1 MSDIKSIIQLMVD
14 NNEPQEK
21 IEEVI
26 NLYNS
31 NKDVVKPIDDFSF
44 DYKIID
50 DPKSGE
56 DVVRSLA
63 SIEKSTNVSE
73 DSDLRKF
80 VLDKVFDFDY
90 KEAVPDQPYQF
101 PAGSTSYHPEF
112 NPIVSDNTS
121 TLGMTSMQPVI
132 ESIQNKDEERKNEY
146 LLETFGKEKFDLYQE
161 FLQTGDLDLKK
172 VQELEKE
179 FEKNNKEA
187 KFNPYSNILAH
198 IQQEEEQ
205 NKKSFSKTKKE
216 EYLKNNKKLV
226 DQSFFS
232 AIEIDDD
239 IQELYSLDF
248 IEKYKDIETYAK
260 EYTVDATP
268 GSGGVSEMGYVT
280 NLSEKGKVETKKAIA
295 EKAITAQSEYLTKV
309 NNVLNEDIKGYN
321 DYLKSIKINN
331 SEELEAYLNNEEI
344 DIEQRRNVL
353 NKSREINNDIKK
365 YQAQAIRFNDM
376 NAALEALDKSYSNGY
391 RFVLALE
398 NAIFADMGLLVKGI
412 GAMTVDKIAPESKA
426 ASFMKDAYRSHINY
440 AESVKQ
446 KQEAQLPVTVKVK
459 DVGFNNIGRF
469 IAEQAAENGF
479 SIATALTYGGVV
491 KRLAS
496 KPAQKYAKK
505 ALQTTFFTVEG
516 GGGLSQMEIMQK
528 NAAENIKMLQA
539 KLDEDDAIPGTRAGI
554 PEDGVLRFKMS
565 DDERLEIQ
573 KEIEANERALNYTQG
588 QRAFNAL
595 GYGTVATVAETFGTM
610 KFFDDFAK
618 LDKLKL
624 GNLSMRS
631 VIKGTGQFIKKGP
644 VTELVEETLTQVG
657 HNFLD
662 NIILK
667 DNKSLVEGV
676 DADFLASVLVSS
688 LAIGGP
694 TVSSG
699 VRNAVR
705 NTFQTRKQ
713 TKEFQDLAVEYIEN
727 QYILNEGTNL
737 SKGGINKKQ
746 ADFLKARQLEI
757 LEKAGI
763 KDIQNYLEVTNLD
776 GNKIKELF
784 EISRKQGALYN
795 QAVNLGVTGLD
806 EASIKKDRDRINKE
820 YNDLQSQKEA
830 ILGEPA
836 NQRNKK
842 LKQTAK
848 ENGLEESD
856 AIKASFNAGRAAYY
870 DALVNSLDGN
880 IVKFDGETRKQTEA
894 ELNKWLDDAIKSGKL
909 KDKKLK
915 NGTVVT
921 AEQQKQAIIKGFRQG
936 GNGTF
941 VGSDILTFE
950 DNRRINMLR
959 GNDIERADAEQVAI
973 HELQHM
979 FDINT
984 GLVKDGKVVSSHKPL
999 ATALKQHVESLY
1011 KDGDISKKIYD
1022 QFKQRVAQ
1030 YSDKVNK
1037 NKVVDQTEL
1046 LTLIGTMKR
1055 AGMLKKEKSS
1065 LLYSLKSFINKVR
1078 RGKHGDNYTL
1088 LDMKTTKDM
1097 LRYIDTFNNRV
1108 DQGKAMAQLP
1118 PEEEVVSK
1126 QSKEASDN
1134 VQRIYEK
1141 EGVAGAMD
1149 IIEQFKPITSKI
1161 VEKRREAPNFDR
1173 ELLTSE
1179 IEIGERGIFDLI
1191 REYKPESGVP
1201 LAAYINKFL
1210 PARAIEASRRVLG
1223 EEFTEDVSEKVNIVA
1238 EEVTTEVK
1246 TKPKKKKIVLAD
1258 RLGVTEEVAQ
1268 AIKKIMPKIDFNRKT
1283 FKTLKNQIPEITG
1296 GLFGIS
1302 PKKIKNLANLT
1313 KKELQSAQMF
1323 INKNADL
1330 LINMLPEGATTG
1342 GTATGVPQTLL
1353 KAFYTKS
1360 DRAKMVK
1367 TGSKAGLAI
1376 QQKNKIDKKQ
1386 FLETFGF
1393 VDGKPIRTDRNTS
1406 ARVLALANLTGK
1418 MITNQ
1423 AVRQSLISGGKTVGE
1438 LTSLS
1443 DGKSVTMFSLGSRI
1457 KITGPISEQAQKLA
1471 DKIGKKATYENMVKA
1486 AGIDIDTGELKLK
1499 PIDLTTEEGRQE
1511 YIGFIAE
1518 VLAPIFPKDV
1528 LLAMSGSFAR
1538 GDSAIEKAN
1547 KNKFLFQNK
1556 EQFEIFLET
1565 LEATGI
1571 VFGEN
1576 MTVENQNDILNAI
1589 KRESY
1594 GKATSKTQSKKMKDK
1609 ELKASKKIGFKLI
1622 WETIQDNI
1630 QEDQRTIPGFAL
1642 MLSSSSRFQGHF
1654 TRTGA
1659 VIDFVNSLTGKNRE
1673 EHTSPITALG
1683 KYLFL
1688 HAITG
1693 DLFTGGKNSIFE
1705 NATKSYFQGSL
1716 PVFMDNRLKLKG
1728 VYDYSSLP
1736 PIEHLEGILKG
1747 DISIWARYFH
1757 PNVNNNF
1764 TTDFDSMSAQDIAN
1778 GEHLIGGINPN
1789 VIELANGN
1797 TIAKEF
1803 GVDVNVKITPQIAA
1817 AQQDLIYRMAVG
1829 EKISKSKIKSVL
1841 NAAVNLKIKKQL
1853 KQNKT
1858 LNKAIVNSRKTVK
1871 QSKGITVLDFDDTLA
1886 TTESLVKYTTP
1897 DGKTGTLNA
1906 EQFASTYEDLQDQGY
1921 TFDFSDFNKVVK
1933 GKLAP
1938 LFQKALKLQKKFG
1951 PENMFVL
1958 TARPPAAQKAIF
1970 DFLKANGLNI
1980 PLKNITGLGNS
1991 TAEAKA
1997 LWIADKVGEGYN
2009 DFYFAD
2015 DALQNVQ
2022 AVDDVL
2028 SQLGVK
2034 RKVQQA
2040 KIKFSKGLNR
2050 DLFKNKNYKKFR
2062 NSLKGSVLYH
2072 GGTASLSDN
2081 KAVWFIA
2088 SDFDGAELYADR
2100 RDGKVY
2106 SINSNSLNNAI
2117 IIPDVSDLIGLEKV
2131 IKNKYKS
2138 IAKEVFDEYGRVDIK
2153 KVLETDV
2160 ASEVISDF
2168 MDYVNN
2174 NFELLDGVYGPE
2186 TLYDN
2191 DGKIS
2196 KGVPVIVL
2204 GGNVS
2209 TKVSKVKFSK
2219 SIQTI
2224 PAVAN
2229 MLEQFDVKSKVQQA
2243 KVKFSKGM
2251 SVDFNKILE
2260 DVTGIEA
2267 NKRFSDMKARKRGKK
2282 KGKFRFFI
2290 PPSHEDFVGLLYNFM
2305 GKGRQGDAHRDFF
2318 EKALVRPLNRAYKEL
2333 DTAKQAIANDYKALN
2348 KQFPEIKK
2356 KLRKD
2361 IPDGDF
2367 IFEDAIRVYLWNKH
2381 GYDIP
2386 GLSKTDQASLVE
2398 LVMNDP
2404 QLISYAEAVN
2414 VISKQDTYV
2423 NPDQGWD
2430 GGNIKTDLI
2439 DATGRVGRAQFFEE
2453 FKENADLIFSPENLN
2468 KIEAAYGKDFR
2479 SALEDI
2485 LHRIGTGINRPKGQH
2500 ATVNKFM
2507 NYLNGSVGT
2516 VMFFNVR
2523 SAILQQMSIVNYINF
2538 ADNNIFAAA
2547 KAFANQKQYWEDF
2560 AFIFNSDML
2569 KQRRGGIGTDING
2582 NDLAQAVA
2590 GSKNPSK
2597 VVISK
2602 LLQLGFLPTQIGD
2615 NIAIATGGATFYRN
2629 RINKYIKDGL
2639 SKKEAEAK
2647 AFTDFQDLTQSTQ
2660 QSSRPDMTSQ
2670 QQASWIGKLVLNF
2683 QNITSQ
2689 YNRIIKKAAL
2699 DIKNG
2704 RISPPYTTRTQSN
2717 LGNLSKILYYGAIQN
2732 AVFYSLQT
2740 ALFAVMF
2747 GDDEDEDQIL
2757 KKRERVINGSIDSIL
2772 RGSGIYGAVLST
2784 LKNTLIKFKEQR
2796 EKGYNK
2802 DESAVALELANFSPV
2817 LGIKLRQ
2824 IVNAEK
2830 TLNYNENIISEMET
2844 FDAENPM
2851 WSAVTNYTQALT
2863 NFPANRLYQ
2872 KTLNMRNALD
2882 KDYTNFQRVMF
2893 FSGYT
2898 TWSLGLGDSEA
2909 IIEAKE
2915 KAKINKKN
2923 KRKSTTTTPK
2933 SRAVERRAVT
2943 R

>member
-1 MSDIKSIIQLMVD
+1 MAS
-14 NNEPQEK
+14 

-26 NLYNS
+26 DLMVANGEPEEKIMEVVNHYNS
-31 NKDVVKPIDDFSF
+31 NKGVVQPIEDFSF

-50 DPKSGE
+50 DPKNGE

-63 SIEKSTNVSE
+63 SIEKLTNI
-73 DSDLRKF
+73 SDDAELKSF
-80 VLDKVFDFDY
+80 VLDKVFNEQANDVLGNIEYEKEEATIQNNIKYGGSVIPSKVDNLY
-90 KEAVPDQPYQF
+90 VYNEAMIDAQNKEAE
-101 PAGSTSYHPEF
+101 TR
-112 NPIVSDNTS
+112 N
-121 TLGMTSMQPVI
+121 
-132 ESIQNKDEERKNEY
+132 NENI
-146 LLETFGKEKFDLYQE
+146 LNSFGQEKFDLYQE
-161 FLQTGDLDLKK
+161 FKQTGDLDLRK

-179 FEKNNKEA
+179 FEKSIAATRDAVPGAVKP
-187 KFNPYSNILAH
+187 NPYSNILAN
-198 IQQEEEQ
+198 IQYVEEQ
-205 NKKSFSKTKKE
+205 NKKDFAKRKKE

-226 DQSFFS
+226 DEGFFS
-232 AIEIDDD
+232 AIEIDKDV
-239 IQELYSLDF
+239 EKLYSLDF
-248 IEKYKDIETYAK
+248 IEKYEDIEKQAEQYAFDAIPTVDVVDYTGPQKTFNLSEEDKVKAKKDIAKKAITSQSKYLTDVNSVLNKDIENY
-260 EYTVDATP
+260 
-268 GSGGVSEMGYVT
+268 
-280 NLSEKGKVETKKAIA
+280 
-295 EKAITAQSEYLTKV
+295 
-309 NNVLNEDIKGYN
+309 NN
-321 DYLKSIKINN
+321 YLKSIKINN

-353 NKSREINNDIKK
+353 NKSREINNDIKE
-365 YQAQAIRFNDM
+365 YQAKAIRFNDM

-391 RFVLALE
+391 RFSLALE

-446 KQEAQLPVTVKVK
+446 KQETQLPATVKVK
-459 DVGFNNIGRF
+459 DVGFNNLGRF
-469 IAEQAAENGF
+469 ITEQVAENGF

-491 KRLAS
+491 KRLS
-496 KPAQKYAKK
+496 SEPLKKYAKR

-516 GGGLSQMEIMQK
+516 GGSLSQMEIMQK
-528 NAAENIKMLQA
+528 NAAENIKRLQA
-539 KLDEDDAIPGTRAGI
+539 RLDEDDAIPDTRTGI

-565 DDERLEIQ
+565 EDERLEIQ
-573 KEIEANERALNYTQG
+573 KEIERNERALNYTQA

-610 KFFDDFAK
+610 KFIDDFAK

-631 VIKGTGQFIKKGP
+631 IIKGTGQFIKKGP
-644 VTELVEETLTQVG
+644 VTELVEETLTQGG

-667 DNKSLVEGV
+667 DNKSLAEGI
-676 DADFLASVLVSS
+676 DADFVGSVLVSS
-688 LAIGGP
+688 VAIGGP
-694 TVSSG
+694 TVSSS
-699 VRNAVR
+699 VRNAFR

-746 ADFLKARQLEI
+746 ADFIKARQLEI
-757 LEKAGI
+757 LEKVGI

-784 EISRKQGALYN
+784 EISRKQGVLYN
-795 QAVNLGVTGLD
+795 QAVNLGITGLD
-806 EASIKKDRDRINKE
+806 DASIKKDRDRINKE

-870 DALVNSLDGN
+870 DALVNSLDGKV
-880 IVKFDGETRKQTEA
+880 VKFDGETREQTEA
-894 ELNKWLDDAIKSGKL
+894 NLRKWLKDNNVDPAKS
-909 KDKKLK
+909 
-915 NGTVVT
+915 
-921 AEQQKQAIIKGFRQG
+921 EEIIKGFQQG

-941 VGSDILTFE
+941 VGDNILTFE

-973 HELQHM
+973 HELQHI

-1011 KDGDISKKIYD
+1011 KNGDISKKIYD

-1055 AGMLKKEKSS
+1055 AGMLKKEQSS

-1078 RGKHGDNYTL
+1078 RKKHGDNYTL

-1108 DQGKAMAQLP
+1108 EQSDKALSQIP
-1118 PEEEVVSK
+1118 PEEDKTIK
-1126 QSKEASDN
+1126 QSLGADVFTQINNLIPDDVKTKADFNKFFSDPRRSAELGKALSPGGLIDNVVKQRTVGDEYEKTIDGVRDRVLNYDPAAERKTDDDTPVTFAERIFSDTRFARMDARKALATKKKTTTIDTKEAKELVDDAPVTQELTTADKARTLSDFNIELEDGLVDAEIIAEVEALIEQNPTDLEARIEKLVLGDIRKKLDNAIGKIAKNKETGN
-1134 VQRIYEK
+1134 VEATPEYEK
-1141 EGVAGAMD
+1141 FIRGEFDEIVNSLGIDVIRKSYNAWFEQTKVGRQDYKNIDPVTGKVSNFRKDVFINKANKIKYIKFFLQGKPNVLRERRTALLRRIAKRKADIAIDNYIENNSNNIDNILEAKLRRISRTAQDVQNELKTFDSVKFSKGIKLDFEKIKNEVKNNGFYINPFTKEKQTFADNGRIWEQAFANYFDRQNIPGLKVLSTQVGETGGMADFVFEILGEKENHEIKAGLKGVRMGSVLISNLNLKTGKYTLANKVHDNIDGLKDLIEKQIIPNLRRKINFINGQIEIYNKENNTNFKKLSGNITKGKPVDINSDEIIPDEVYAKITKEGGTKALGEISLD
-1149 IIEQFKPITSKI
+1149 EQVIKNHYLNKKGGEVTSMTILNTPNGNATVSLKETSLLARGIKPAPMIKAKTRAYASIRTSGSKI
-1161 VEKRREAPNFDR
+1161 VNGVKVRSLKVGLQFDIT
-1173 ELLTSE
+1173 ELLN
-1179 IEIGERGIFDLI
+1179 
-1191 REYKPESGVP
+1191 KP
-1201 LAAYINKFL
+1201 
-1210 PARAIEASRRVLG
+1210 
-1223 EEFTEDVSEKVNIVA
+1223 
-1238 EEVTTEVK
+1238 
-1246 TKPKKKKIVLAD
+1246 
-1258 RLGVTEEVAQ
+1258 
-1268 AIKKIMPKIDFNRKT
+1268 
-1283 FKTLKNQIPEITG
+1283 
-1296 GLFGIS
+1296 
-1302 PKKIKNLANLT
+1302 
-1313 KKELQSAQMF
+1313 
-1323 INKNADL
+1323 
-1330 LINMLPEGATTG
+1330 
-1342 GTATGVPQTLL
+1342 
-1353 KAFYTKS
+1353 
-1360 DRAKMVK
+1360 
-1367 TGSKAGLAI
+1367 
-1376 QQKNKIDKKQ
+1376 
-1386 FLETFGF
+1386 
-1393 VDGKPIRTDRNTS
+1393 
-1406 ARVLALANLTGK
+1406 
-1418 MITNQ
+1418 
-1423 AVRQSLISGGKTVGE
+1423 
-1438 LTSLS
+1438 
-1443 DGKSVTMFSLGSRI
+1443 
-1457 KITGPISEQAQKLA
+1457 
-1471 DKIGKKATYENMVKA
+1471 
-1486 AGIDIDTGELKLK
+1486 
-1499 PIDLTTEEGRQE
+1499 
-1511 YIGFIAE
+1511 
-1518 VLAPIFPKDV
+1518 
-1528 LLAMSGSFAR
+1528 
-1538 GDSAIEKAN
+1538 
-1547 KNKFLFQNK
+1547 
-1556 EQFEIFLET
+1556 
-1565 LEATGI
+1565 
-1571 VFGEN
+1571 
-1576 MTVENQNDILNAI
+1576 
-1589 KRESY
+1589 
-1594 GKATSKTQSKKMKDK
+1594 
-1609 ELKASKKIGFKLI
+1609 
-1622 WETIQDNI
+1622 
-1630 QEDQRTIPGFAL
+1630 
-1642 MLSSSSRFQGHF
+1642 
-1654 TRTGA
+1654 
-1659 VIDFVNSLTGKNRE
+1659 
-1673 EHTSPITALG
+1673 
-1683 KYLFL
+1683 
-1688 HAITG
+1688 
-1693 DLFTGGKNSIFE
+1693 
-1705 NATKSYFQGSL
+1705 
-1716 PVFMDNRLKLKG
+1716 
-1728 VYDYSSLP
+1728 
-1736 PIEHLEGILKG
+1736 
-1747 DISIWARYFH
+1747 
-1757 PNVNNNF
+1757 
-1764 TTDFDSMSAQDIAN
+1764 
-1778 GEHLIGGINPN
+1778 
-1789 VIELANGN
+1789 
-1797 TIAKEF
+1797 
-1803 GVDVNVKITPQIAA
+1803 
-1817 AQQDLIYRMAVG
+1817 QDLIDITNVNDF
-1829 EKISKSKIKSVL
+1829 K
-1841 NAAVNLKIKKQL
+1841 NAALFAGITKPNIKNINDL
-1853 KQNKT
+1853 S
-1858 LNKAIVNSRKTVK
+1858 KAVRAARTTVK
-1871 QSKGITVLDFDDTLA
+1871 QSRGM
-1886 TTESLVKYTTP
+1886 S
-1897 DGKTGTLNA
+1897 
-1906 EQFASTYEDLQDQGY
+1906 
-1921 TFDFSDFNKVVK
+1921 TFDFDETLIDK
-1933 GKLAP
+1933 GKNFIIATDPATGEQIQISSGDWPIQGPKYAEQGYEFDFKDFVNVRGGVDGP
-1938 LFQKALKLQKKFG
+1938 LLQKMKNQIKKFG
-1951 PENMFVL
+1951 PKNVFVL
-1958 TARPPAAQKAIF
+1958 TARPPESATAIHEW
-1970 DFLKANGLNI
+1970 LKTKGVDI
-1980 PLKNITGLGNS
+1980 PFENITGLGNS
-1991 TAEAKA
+1991 TGEAKA
-1997 LWIADKVGEGYN
+1997 LWMLEKFAEGYN
-2009 DFYFAD
+2009 DMYFVD
-2015 DALQNVQ
+2015 DALPNVK
-2022 AVDDVL
+2022 AVKNAL
-2028 SQLGVK
+2028 EQLDIK
-2034 RKVQQA
+2034 SKVRQA
-2040 KIKFSKGLNR
+2040 KTKFSKG
-2050 DLFKNKNYKKFR
+2050 
-2062 NSLKGSVLYH
+2062 
-2072 GGTASLSDN
+2072 
-2081 KAVWFIA
+2081 I
-2088 SDFDGAELYADR
+2088 
-2100 RDGKVY
+2100 
-2106 SINSNSLNNAI
+2106 
-2117 IIPDVSDLIGLEKV
+2117 
-2131 IKNKYKS
+2131 
-2138 IAKEVFDEYGRVDIK
+2138 
-2153 KVLETDV
+2153 
-2160 ASEVISDF
+2160 
-2168 MDYVNN
+2168 
-2174 NFELLDGVYGPE
+2174 
-2186 TLYDN
+2186 
-2191 DGKIS
+2191 
-2196 KGVPVIVL
+2196 
-2204 GGNVS
+2204 
-2209 TKVSKVKFSK
+2209 
-2219 SIQTI
+2219 
-2224 PAVAN
+2224 
-2229 MLEQFDVKSKVQQA
+2229 
-2243 KVKFSKGM
+2243 

-2267 NKRFSDMKARKRGKK
+2267 NKRFSDMKARKRGKS

-2305 GKGRQGDAHRDFF
+2305 GKGKVGDAHRDFF
-2318 EKALVRPLNRAYKEL
+2318 EKALVRPLNRAYREL

-2367 IFEDAIRVYLWNKH
+2367 TFEDAIRVYIWNKH

-2386 GLSKTDQASLVE
+2386 GLSKTDQANLVE
-2398 LVMNDP
+2398 LVVNDP

-2414 VISKQDTYV
+2414 IISKQDTYV
-2423 NPDQGWD
+2423 DPDQGWD

-2453 FKENADLIFSPENLN
+2453 FKENADLMFSPENLN

-2485 LHRIGTGINRPKGQH
+2485 LHRISTGINRPKGQH
-2500 ATVNKFM
+2500 ATVNAFM

-2597 VVISK
+2597 VVVSR

-2784 LKNTLIKFKEQR
+2784 LKNTLIRFKEQR

-2830 TLNYNENIISEMET
+2830 TLNYNENIIGEMEM
-2844 FDAENPM
+2844 FDAENPG

-2915 KAKINKKN
+2915 KAKINKEN
-2923 KRKSTTTTPK
+2923 KRKSTKTRGVQRK
-2933 SRAVERRAVT
+2933 AVT

>member
-26 NLYNS
+26 NLYNN
-31 NKDVVKPIDDFSF
+31 NKDVVKPVDDFSF
-44 DYKIID
+44 DYKVID
-50 DPKSGE
+50 NPKSGE

-63 SIEKSTNVSE
+63 SMEKSTNVSE
-73 DSDLRKF
+73 DPDLRKL
-80 VLDKVFDFDY
+80 VLDRVFEFNFEPSENYKRQSYSMSGIYHQDY
-90 KEAVPDQPYQF
+90 
-101 PAGSTSYHPEF
+101 
-112 NPIVSDNTS
+112 NPIVQDNTYVHNP
-121 TLGMTSMQPVI
+121 QKI
-132 ESIQNKDEERKNEY
+132 ESDRLMYETERNEY
-146 LLETFGKEKFDLYQE
+146 AKQVFGSEKYSLYQD
-161 FLQTGDLDLKK
+161 FKKTGDLDLRKI
-172 VQELEKE
+172 QELEKE
-179 FEKNNKEA
+179 FEKSNKDA
-187 KFNPYSNILAH
+187 KSNPYSNVLAH

-205 NKKSFSKTKKE
+205 NKKSFAKTKKE
-216 EYLKNNKKLV
+216 EYLKNNKNLV
-226 DQSFFS
+226 DRGFFS
-232 AIEIDDD
+232 AIEIDEDV
-239 IQELYSLDF
+239 EEAYSPDF
-248 IEKYKDIETYAK
+248 IEKYKDIEIYAK
-260 EYTVDATP
+260 EYVDDAKGEFITIKDPFGGYTQKLVTP
-268 GSGGVSEMGYVT
+268 
-280 NLSEKGKVETKKAIA
+280 SEKQKVKTKKAIA

-353 NKSREINNDIKK
+353 NKSREVNNDIKK
-365 YQAQAIRFNDM
+365 YQAQAVRFNDM

-391 RFVLALE
+391 RFGLALE
-398 NAIFADMGLLVKGI
+398 NAIFADMGLFVKGI

-426 ASFMKDAYRSHINY
+426 ANFMKDAYRSHINY

-446 KQEAQLPVTVKVK
+446 KQETQLPATVKVK
-459 DVGFNNIGRF
+459 DVGFDNLGRF
-469 IAEQAAENGF
+469 ITEQVAENGF
-479 SIATALTYGGVV
+479 SVATALTYGGVT

-496 KPAQKYAKK
+496 EPLKKYAKK

-516 GGGLSQMEIMQK
+516 GGSLSQMEIMQK
-528 NAAENIKMLQA
+528 NAAENILTLQA
-539 KLDEDDAIPGTRAGI
+539 RLDEDDAIPDTRTGV

-565 DDERLEIQ
+565 NEERLEIE

-610 KFFDDFAK
+610 KFIDDFNS
-618 LDKLKL
+618 LSKLKT

-631 VIKGTGQFIKKGP
+631 VIKGTKQFIKKGP
-644 VTELVEETLTQVG
+644 ATEVVEETLTQFG

-667 DNKSLVEGV
+667 DNKSLVEGI
-676 DADFLASVLVSS
+676 DADFLASVVVSS

-705 NTFQTRKQ
+705 NTFQTKKQ

-746 ADFLKARQLEI
+746 ADFVKARQLEI
-757 LEKAGI
+757 LEKVGV

-820 YNDLQSQKEA
+820 YNDLQSEKEA

-856 AIKASFNAGRAAYY
+856 AIKASFNAGKAAYY

-880 IVKFDGETRKQTEA
+880 VVKFDGETREQTEVN
-894 ELNKWLDDAIKSGKL
+894 LRKWLKDNNVDPAKS
-909 KDKKLK
+909 
-915 NGTVVT
+915 
-921 AEQQKQAIIKGFRQG
+921 EEIIKGFQQG

-941 VGSDILTFE
+941 VGNNILTFE

-959 GNDIERADAEQVAI
+959 GNDIERSDAEQVAV

-979 FDINT
+979 FDMNT

-1037 NKVVDQTEL
+1037 NNVVDQTEL

-1078 RGKHGDNYTL
+1078 RKKHGDNYTL

-1108 DQGKAMAQLP
+1108 EKSDKALSQLP
-1118 PEEEVVSK
+1118 PEEDKTIK
-1126 QSKEASDN
+1126 QSL
-1134 VQRIYEK
+1134 
-1141 EGVAGAMD
+1141 GAD
-1149 IIEQFKPITSKI
+1149 VFTQI
-1161 VEKRREAPNFDR
+1161 NN
-1173 ELLTSE
+1173 
-1179 IEIGERGIFDLI
+1179 LI
-1191 REYKPESGVP
+1191 P
-1201 LAAYINKFL
+1201 
-1210 PARAIEASRRVLG
+1210 
-1223 EEFTEDVSEKVNIVA
+1223 DD
-1238 EEVTTEVK
+1238 VK
-1246 TKPKKKKIVLAD
+1246 TKADFDKFFGDPRRSGELGKALSPGGLIDNVVKQRTIGDEYEKTIDGVRDRVLNYDPAAERKTDNDTPVTFAERIFSDTRFARMDARKALATKKKTTTIDTKEAKELVDDAPVTQELTTAD
-1258 RLGVTEEVAQ
+1258 KARTLN
-1268 AIKKIMPKIDFNRKT
+1268 DFNIELEDGLVDAEIIAEVEALIEQNPVDLESRIEKLILGDIRKKLDNAIGKIAKNKETGNVEATPEYEKFIRGEFDEIVSSLGIDVIRKSYNAWFEQTKVGRQDYKNIDPVTGKVSNFRKDVFINKANKIKYIKFFLQGKPNVLRERRTALLRRIAKRKADIAIDNYIENNSNNIDKILEAKLRRISRTTQDVQNELKT
-1283 FKTLKNQIPEITG
+1283 FDSVKFSK
-1296 GLFGIS
+1296 GI
-1302 PKKIKNLANLT
+1302 KLDFEKIKNEI
-1313 KKELQSAQMF
+1313 K
-1323 INKNADL
+1323 NK
-1330 LINMLPEGATTG
+1330 G
-1342 GTATGVPQTLL
+1342 
-1353 KAFYTKS
+1353 FYTNPFTKEKQKFADNGRIWEQAFANYF
-1360 DRAKMVK
+1360 DRQNIPGLKVLSTQVGEAGGMADFVFEILGEKENHEI
-1367 TGSKAGLAI
+1367 KAGLKGVRMGSVLISNLNLKTGEYTLA
-1376 QQKNKIDKKQ
+1376 NKVHDNIDGLKDLIEKQIIPNLKRKLSFINGQIEIYNKENNTNFKK
-1386 FLETFGF
+1386 LTGNI
-1393 VDGKPIRTDRNTS
+1393 VKGKPEIIPDEVYAKITKEGGTKALGEISLDEQVIKNHYLNKKDGEVTSMTILNTPNGNATVSLKETSLLARGIKPAPMIKAKTRAYASIRT
-1406 ARVLALANLTGK
+1406 
-1418 MITNQ
+1418 
-1423 AVRQSLISGGKTVGE
+1423 
-1438 LTSLS
+1438 
-1443 DGKSVTMFSLGSRI
+1443 
-1457 KITGPISEQAQKLA
+1457 
-1471 DKIGKKATYENMVKA
+1471 
-1486 AGIDIDTGELKLK
+1486 
-1499 PIDLTTEEGRQE
+1499 
-1511 YIGFIAE
+1511 
-1518 VLAPIFPKDV
+1518 
-1528 LLAMSGSFAR
+1528 SGSSEVNGVKVRALKVGLQF
-1538 GDSAIEKAN
+1538 DITELLN
-1547 KNKFLFQNK
+1547 K
-1556 EQFEIFLET
+1556 
-1565 LEATGI
+1565 
-1571 VFGEN
+1571 
-1576 MTVENQNDILNAI
+1576 
-1589 KRESY
+1589 
-1594 GKATSKTQSKKMKDK
+1594 
-1609 ELKASKKIGFKLI
+1609 
-1622 WETIQDNI
+1622 
-1630 QEDQRTIPGFAL
+1630 P
-1642 MLSSSSRFQGHF
+1642 
-1654 TRTGA
+1654 
-1659 VIDFVNSLTGKNRE
+1659 
-1673 EHTSPITALG
+1673 
-1683 KYLFL
+1683 
-1688 HAITG
+1688 
-1693 DLFTGGKNSIFE
+1693 
-1705 NATKSYFQGSL
+1705 
-1716 PVFMDNRLKLKG
+1716 
-1728 VYDYSSLP
+1728 
-1736 PIEHLEGILKG
+1736 
-1747 DISIWARYFH
+1747 
-1757 PNVNNNF
+1757 
-1764 TTDFDSMSAQDIAN
+1764 
-1778 GEHLIGGINPN
+1778 
-1789 VIELANGN
+1789 
-1797 TIAKEF
+1797 
-1803 GVDVNVKITPQIAA
+1803 
-1817 AQQDLIYRMAVG
+1817 QDLIDITNVNDF
-1829 EKISKSKIKSVL
+1829 K
-1841 NAAVNLKIKKQL
+1841 NAALFAGITKPNIKNINDL
-1853 KQNKT
+1853 S
-1858 LNKAIVNSRKTVK
+1858 KAVRAARTTVK
-1871 QSKGITVLDFDDTLA
+1871 QSRGM
-1886 TTESLVKYTTP
+1886 S
-1897 DGKTGTLNA
+1897 
-1906 EQFASTYEDLQDQGY
+1906 
-1921 TFDFSDFNKVVK
+1921 TFDFDETLIDK
-1933 GKLAP
+1933 GKNFIIATDPTTGEQIQISSGNWPIQGPKYAEQGYEFDFKDFVNVRGGVDGP
-1938 LFQKALKLQKKFG
+1938 LLQKMKNQIKKFG
-1951 PENMFVL
+1951 PKNVFVL
-1958 TARPPAAQKAIF
+1958 TARPPESATAIHEW
-1970 DFLKANGLNI
+1970 LKTKDINI
-1980 PLKNITGLGNS
+1980 PFENITGLGNS
-1991 TAEAKA
+1991 TGEAKA
-1997 LWIADKVGEGYN
+1997 VWMLEKFAQGYN
-2009 DFYFAD
+2009 DMYFVD
-2015 DALQNVQ
+2015 DALPNVT
-2022 AVDDVL
+2022 AVKNAL
-2028 SQLGVK
+2028 EQLDIK
-2034 RKVQQA
+2034 SKVRQA
-2040 KIKFSKGLNR
+2040 KTKFSKG
-2050 DLFKNKNYKKFR
+2050 
-2062 NSLKGSVLYH
+2062 
-2072 GGTASLSDN
+2072 
-2081 KAVWFIA
+2081 I
-2088 SDFDGAELYADR
+2088 
-2100 RDGKVY
+2100 
-2106 SINSNSLNNAI
+2106 
-2117 IIPDVSDLIGLEKV
+2117 
-2131 IKNKYKS
+2131 
-2138 IAKEVFDEYGRVDIK
+2138 
-2153 KVLETDV
+2153 
-2160 ASEVISDF
+2160 
-2168 MDYVNN
+2168 
-2174 NFELLDGVYGPE
+2174 
-2186 TLYDN
+2186 
-2191 DGKIS
+2191 
-2196 KGVPVIVL
+2196 
-2204 GGNVS
+2204 
-2209 TKVSKVKFSK
+2209 
-2219 SIQTI
+2219 
-2224 PAVAN
+2224 
-2229 MLEQFDVKSKVQQA
+2229 
-2243 KVKFSKGM
+2243 

-2267 NKRFSDMKARKRGKK
+2267 NKRFSDMKARKRGKS

-2305 GKGRQGDAHRDFF
+2305 GKGKVGDAHRDFF
-2318 EKALVRPLNRAYKEL
+2318 EKALVRPLNRAYREL

-2367 IFEDAIRVYLWNKH
+2367 TFEDAIRVYLWNKH

-2386 GLSKTDQASLVE
+2386 GLSKTDQANLTE

-2423 NPDQGWD
+2423 DPDQAWD
-2430 GGNIKTDLI
+2430 SGNIKTDLI

-2453 FKENADLIFSPENLN
+2453 FKENADLMFSPENLN

-2485 LHRIGTGINRPKGQH
+2485 LHRISTGINRPKGQH
-2500 ATVNKFM
+2500 ATVNAFM

-2538 ADNNIFAAA
+2538 ADNNMFAAA

-2597 VVISK
+2597 VVVSR

-2704 RISPPYTTRTQSN
+2704 RISPPYTSKTQSN

-2757 KKRERVINGSIDSIL
+2757 KKSERVINGSIDSIL

-2830 TLNYNENIISEMET
+2830 TLNYNENIIGEMET
-2844 FDAENPM
+2844 FDAENPG

-2882 KDYTNFQRVMF
+2882 KDYTNFQRALF

-2933 SRAVERRAVT
+2933 SRGVERRGVT